1 MPKKKSSTDDLLRR
15 IAILQAAIILG
26 RKPSVG
32 QLAKIVGIGKAELI
46 GKLGKEKKSK
56 KKPKKRVEV
65 LAPDEGNV
73 PEK

>member
-15 IAILQAAIILG
+15 IAILQTAIILG

-46 GKLGKEKKSK
+46 SKLGKEKKKSRK
-56 KKPKKRVEV
+56 RPKVTAPEASEV
-65 LAPDEGNV
+65 PQ
-73 PEK
+73 K